1 MATPSKPTTDPSMRL
16 PADSPPS
23 SSKLELVPFDFVREV
38 KDWFDYSLKGLDNG
52 WNRRPSV
59 RAYVL

>member
-1 MATPSKPTTDPSMRL
+1 MRL

-52 WNRRPSV
+52 WDRRPSV